1 MKYTI
6 PLILISAMTVTAC
19 GRNIRTA
26 EDITPGHA
34 RETCLDWKYGATDI
48 AIQTAKVTDELM
60 QRWWNIARSEFA
72 TKGKARII
80 ITQVDNRTDQY
91 ISADMIRDIV
101 EEVAVNDGRFTI
113 TVGDAKDEEEL
124 DRLMAKAGFDPK
136 YRAEG
141 RPQPNQA
148 TAPQFLAKIRITKAT
163 THQKRYDLEHYRF
176 SITLYDIQNQEAID
190 SASDTMYKKV
200 EI

>member
-1 MKYTI
+1 MKYAI
-6 PLILISAMTVTAC
+6 PLVLTAALAATAC

-34 RETCLDWKYGATDI
+34 HETRLDWKYGATDI
-48 AIQTAKVTDELM
+48 RIQTTKVTDELM
-60 QRWWNIARSEFA
+60 QRWWNIARA
-72 TKGKARII
+72 DLTTKGKARII

-91 ISADMIRDIV
+91 ISTDMIRDIV

-113 TVGDAKDEEEL
+113 TVGDAKDSDEL
-124 DRLMAKAGFDPK
+124 DRLMVKAGLDPK

-176 SITLYDIQNQEAID
+176 SITLYDIETQEAID

>member
-1 MKYTI
+1 MKYVI
-6 PLILISAMTVTAC
+6 PLVILTAVGLTAC

-26 EDITPGHA
+26 EDVTPGHEQ
-34 RETCLDWKYGATDI
+34 ETCLDWKYGATDI
-48 AIQTAKVTDELM
+48 RIQTQKVTDVLM
-60 QRWWNIARSEFA
+60 QKWWNISRADLAS
-72 TKGKARII
+72 KGKARIV

-91 ISADMIRDIV
+91 ISTDMIRDII

-113 TVGDAKDEEEL
+113 TVGDVKDSEEL
-124 DRLMAKAGFDPK
+124 DTLLVKAGTDSK
-136 YRAEG
+136 YRLETRAQLG
-141 RPQPNQA
+141 QA
-148 TAPQFLAKIRITKAT
+148 TAPQFLGKIRITKAV

-176 SITLYDIQNQEAID
+176 SITLYDIQSQEAVD